1 MGSFREKTMSRRNS
15 DADDQS
21 KPAMDLYVSL
31 MFVALFAIIFGCVFL
46 VLTLQKYDWTAA

>member
-1 MGSFREKTMSRRNS
+1 MSRRNS
-15 DADDQS
+15 DPDDQS

-46 VLTLQKYDWTAA
+46 VLTLEKYDWAAT